1 MRGNSGGNRCR
12 LRIATQPLREF
23 SHKSGAK
30 IPTEISRNNSHIQ
43 CARLAGYQVFET
55 ALVPH
60 VLEFLHGIQ
69 M

>member
-1 MRGNSGGNRCR
+1 LRGNSGGNRCR

-23 SHKSGAK
+23 SHKNGAK
-30 IPTEISRNNSHIQ
+30 IPTEISPNDFHIQ
-43 CARLAGYQVFET
+43 CARLAGYHVFET

-60 VLEFLHGIQ
+60 VLEFLRRIQ